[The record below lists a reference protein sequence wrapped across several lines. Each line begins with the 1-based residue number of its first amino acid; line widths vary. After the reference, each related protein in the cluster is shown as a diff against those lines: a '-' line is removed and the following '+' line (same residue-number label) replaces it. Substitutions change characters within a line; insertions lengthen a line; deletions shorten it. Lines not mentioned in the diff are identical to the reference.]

1 MTLYRNGVHITA
13 ELHRLDRRIA
23 STNTAI
29 AALRKG
35 PFFRLTLSD
44 DRAVSADVAEIL
56 TNHALV
62 APAGGALFDGKPGQ
76 TWRFTNV

>member
-1 MTLYRNGVHITA
+1 MTFSRKAVQIIA

-23 STNTAI
+23 STAI
-29 AALRKG
+29 VALRKG

-56 TNHALV
+56 TKRALV
-62 APAGGALFDGKPGQ
+62 APAGGALFDGMPGQ
-76 TWRFTNV
+76 TWRFTDD